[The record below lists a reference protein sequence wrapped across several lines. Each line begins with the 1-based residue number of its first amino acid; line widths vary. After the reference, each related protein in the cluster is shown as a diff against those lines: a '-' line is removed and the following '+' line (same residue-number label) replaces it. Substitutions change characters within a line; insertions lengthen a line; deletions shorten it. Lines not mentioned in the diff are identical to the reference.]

1 MQDRERQRPLSSNK
15 KTYLLWSIIIF
26 VLILDTSLANLGNLI
41 STNFSTW
48 KIYLYSSVSI
58 VSIVG
63 QFHILRFLKQ
73 INLARKTKMK
83 LSFEVLFKVV
93 SGVQYTLAG
102 ILVIT
107 LVQMLVTS
115 YYGVFLLIA
124 SMMLSYILAIF
135 MMLLLALRFFS
146 WFRSRRNLVIV
157 LYGLASVTICIE
169 LGLVL
174 IVTMGLFESITR
186 TVGGA
191 NLLGMSPVFPP
202 TLSYLADKINS
213 TYIIFSI
220 ISFVMTWI
228 ATALLLRQYSLK
240 LGKVRYWSVVSL
252 PLLYFLFQF
261 IAFILNTSVP
271 LLTGNSIY
279 DSIVITLI
287 FTLSKPVGGILFG
300 IAFWTMAKDIPAN
313 KTIRQYLIISGFGL
327 VILFIADQA
336 ITLVAIPYPPFG
348 LPTIAFLGLSSYMII
363 VGIFSSAISVA
374 EDTNLRK
381 SIRNF
386 TLGQSRLLDSIGSA
400 EVQQELERRV
410 IELTKQNQDRMIEE
424 TGIQSSLSEE
434 DMKKYLQQVIKEVEH
449 TRGR

>member
-1 MQDRERQRPLSSNK
+1 MQDREPLSSNK

-41 STNFSTW
+41 STNSSTW

-58 VSIVG
+58 ISIVG
-63 QFHILRFLKQ
+63 QFYILRFLKQ
-73 INLARKTKMK
+73 KNLARRTKMK
-83 LSFEVLFKVV
+83 LNFEILFKVV

-107 LVQMLVTS
+107 LLQMFVTS
-115 YYGVFLLIA
+115 YYSVFLLIA

-169 LGLVL
+169 LGLIL
-174 IVTMGLFESITR
+174 IVTTALFESINR

-191 NLLGMSPVFPP
+191 NLLSMSPVFPP
-202 TLSYLADKINS
+202 AISYMADKINS
-213 TYIIFSI
+213 AYIIFSVV
-220 ISFVMTWI
+220 SFVMTWI

-240 LGKVRYWSVVSL
+240 LRKLRYWSVVSL

-261 IAFILNTSVP
+261 IAFILNTYVP
-271 LLTGNSIY
+271 FLTGNSIF

-287 FTLSKPVGGILFG
+287 FTLSKPIGGILFG

-327 VILFIADQA
+327 LVLFIADQA
-336 ITLVAIPYPPFG
+336 VTLIAIPYPPFG
-348 LPTIAFLGLSSYMII
+348 LATISFLGLSSYMIL

-374 EDTNLRK
+374 EDTSLRK

-386 TLGQSRLLDSIGSA
+386 TLGQSRLLDSIGFA

-410 IELTKQNQDRMIEE
+410 MELTKQNQERMVEE
-424 TGIQSSLSEE
+424 TGIKSSLSEE
-434 DMKKYLQQVIKEVEH
+434 DMKQYLQQVIKEIERTH
-449 TRGR
+449 KRG